1 MSKLYNQYV
10 MLKVNNPNKFF
21 LFKSGIFF
29 IFLDEDAK
37 IMSKVLNLKLSN
49 LNADILKCGFPEN
62 SLDKYMN
69 ILKNLDYDIEIINFQ
84 ENSII
89 NYQNYTNNSKI
100 ENILKEIMETDVD
113 KLSIS
118 QTYDF
123 LTRIQNE
130 LSDIFC
136 SNIGD

>member
-10 MLKVNNPNKFF
+10 ILKVNNPNKFF

-62 SLDKYMN
+62 SLDK
-69 ILKNLDYDIEIINFQ
+69 
-84 ENSII
+84 
-89 NYQNYTNNSKI
+89 
-100 ENILKEIMETDVD
+100 
-113 KLSIS
+113 
-118 QTYDF
+118 
-123 LTRIQNE
+123 
-130 LSDIFC
+130 
-136 SNIGD
+136 